1 MKNISLSVSAVT
13 LGILVTVNGFADEDS
28 QTGKEVAKETAVKVC
43 MARAIEVYGSATTN
57 VKPRKSRIGRNH
69 GYLVQLKVGKGR
81 KRVRCMTDEDSG
93 ETKFYISISAG

>member
-57 VKPRKSRIGRNH
+57 VSRIGQKH
-69 GYLVQLKVGKGR
+69 AKPKCPP
-81 KRVRCMTDEDSG
+81 K
-93 ETKFYISISAG
+93 